1 MTQNN
6 ADRIVPAG
14 TWIVIQDK
22 FMNWAV
28 YISILGLVGMVVA
41 FLLGLSD
48 FVLAIAAATIVLSCT
63 LATLSWGLEAFRM
76 DGIPYEEKIATWWEG
91 RQDK

>member
-1 MTQNN
+1 MTL
-6 ADRIVPAG
+6 DKSHRIVSAG

-22 FMNWAV
+22 LMNWAV
-28 YISILGLVGMVVA
+28 YISILGLIGMVAA

-48 FVLAIAAATIVLSCT
+48 FVLAIAAGTIVLSCT

-76 DGIPYEEKIATWWEG
+76 DGMPYEESIATWWEG
-91 RQDK
+91 RQE